1 MHREL
6 DIEASSEHE
15 ESELQEKMENITI
28 FGPDESFGKKEPK
41 VVGRGPAIIQDESE
55 NEEMEQADEP
65 VLKLDRD
72 EADVTQIIN
81 AYNFAAVFQAK
92 AFKTKNIKVLKRALK
107 KHLKEAA
114 KIRKILKKLGQ
125 RVHDDTDSDDSSDKM
140 DFEDSS
146 MRALKSYLEDHKK

>member
-6 DIEASSEHE
+6 DVEASSEHE
-15 ESELQEKMENITI
+15 ESESVSQMENITI

-55 NEEMEQADEP
+55 NEEMEQAGEP